1 MALDEFIRDL
11 EVYLY
16 ERNYEQF
23 THLMLE
29 YKRKETQGIESATEA
44 QQAKVSTHDVA
55 RALFVF
61 NCLKVVKISLNLTLL
76 RSTDR

>member
-23 THLMLE
+23 THHMLE
-29 YKRKETQGIESATEA
+29 YKRKQTQGIESATEA
-44 QQAKVSTHDVA
+44 QQTKV
-55 RALFVF
+55 RGALT
-61 NCLKVVKISLNLTLL
+61 KERGVV
-76 RSTDR
+76 